1 MILWSGVFITSA
13 IFFFI
18 NNSRAKQRTVNVY
31 NWGEFIS
38 DGKDGSIDVNREF
51 TKRTGIK
58 VNYNTY
64 QNNESLLAKL
74 RSGGINYDVI
84 IPSDY
89 MIAKLIEYNML
100 EKLDFDKLPNF
111 NYIDPEFRNLIYD
124 PQNAYSVP
132 YVWGTVGII
141 YNKRVVDIP
150 ADEITWDIFWDK
162 KYKGKILMFDNPR
175 DALAIAQLALGISV
189 NDLSQSNFEKAARKL
204 REQKPLVQAYVMD
217 QIFDK
222 MSNEEAAL
230 APYYTGDAIILIKKN
245 PKLNVVIPKNG
256 TTKFIDSMC
265 IPKGAEH
272 YNEALQYIN
281 FMCDPR
287 ISKANSKKIGYSSPE
302 KIVREDVALA
312 SEHYVLNEINKQ
324 IDGKTQFFNGLPDDL
339 NRKIEEMWVLVKV
352 GQESKSLELICT
364 IFILLLILVTS
375 FFRKKMKNKKNKS
388 TTAK

>member
-18 NNSRAKQRTVNVY
+18 NNSRAKQRTVSVY

-74 RSGGINYDVI
+74 RSGGTNYDVI

-245 PKLNVVIPKNG
+245 PNLNVVIPKNG

-312 SEHYVLNEINKQ
+312 SEQYALNEINKR
-324 IDGKTQFFNGLPDDL
+324 IDGETQFFNGLPDDL

-364 IFILLLILVTS
+364 IFILLLIWVTS
-375 FFRKKMKNKKNKS
+375 FFRKKQKNKKHKS